1 SSSAKQ
7 ASKPANKTASNKKT
21 SNTKKPKPSTSSAPA
36 QKGGLSAAINAG
48 NKYIGNSTYVLGA
61 QDPANGRFDCSG
73 FVQYA
78 FQQAGISLP
87 RATGG
92 QSTVGTQISYSQ
104 AKPGDLVFF
113 DTYKTNGHVGIYL
126 GGGQFIGSQSSRGVE
141 IVSMSNSYWK
151 SHFSGHVRRVN

>member
-1 SSSAKQ
+1 KKSTAAKSTSRASSSSSAKQ

-104 AKPGDLVFF
+104 
-113 DTYKTNGHVGIYL
+113 
-126 GGGQFIGSQSSRGVE
+126 
-141 IVSMSNSYWK
+141 
-151 SHFSGHVRRVN
+151 